1 MIATESMDGQRAAG
15 DLPRPLAWLVLAAC
29 AAAMF
34 VVGLAATV
42 AILGTAQP
50 QAVAIPVRF
59 WVGAAMGAILT
70 AISVGIRTFR
80 WVFLLRRTGVRAPL
94 RDATIGYLAGF
105 SLLFVPLL
113 IGEIVVRAALHRSR
127 ARVPPG
133 TIAVINVW
141 ERLLDFV
148 ALAAIAA
155 AAAGALGSAQAAV
168 LPLTIVASMCTRSFR
183 QIALST
189 MVTVTNA
196 VVRRVAP
203 SAPAVRTGDCAH
215 LADHSVWIAAL
226 VSSIGA
232 WLLPGTAFWLLAA
245 SWRGSLLLS
254 QTQFAYAGSTLI
266 GALTLAPGGVRIVGN
281 SLLTFLGAN
290 GLSAAEAA
298 LTVLVVRIVTAGL
311 TVAVGAAVAWTHFR
325 ARPLASDSHFDDIA
339 HAYDAQIPSAQR
351 EALLT
356 RKTRLMQ
363 DAIARLGVG
372 RRGLDVGCG
381 QGWYVARMRQRGFDV
396 DGIDASPAQVARA
409 RRNVG
414 DPGAVR
420 EGSTLHIPAADA
432 SYDFVYSIN
441 VLHHLASVEEQRAAF
456 AELLRVLRPGGLIF
470 LHEINT
476 RNVLFRFYMGYVF
489 PSLNCIDEGTE
500 RWLLPHR
507 LGAYTRAPV
516 VATEFFTFMPEFAP
530 SPALRFFRPVE
541 ALLERSPLRIYSAHY
556 MAVLLKPASPA

>member
-29 AAAMF
+29 AAAML
-34 VVGLAATV
+34 VVGLVATA
-42 AILGTAQP
+42 AILAGAQP
-50 QAVAIPVRF
+50 REVAIPGRF
-59 WVGAAMGAILT
+59 WIAAGAGAILT
-70 AISVGIRTFR
+70 ATSVGIRTFR
-80 WVFLLRRTGVRAPL
+80 WIFLLRRTGVRAPL

-113 IGEIVVRAALHRSR
+113 VGEIVVRAALHRSR
-127 ARVPPG
+127 ARVAPG
-133 TIAVINVW
+133 MIAVVNVW

-155 AAAGALGSAQAAV
+155 AAAGALGSAQAAI
-168 LPLTIVASMCTRSFR
+168 LPLTIVAVACTRSFR
-183 QIALST
+183 QVALLT
-189 MVTVTNA
+189 VVTVTNA
-196 VVRRVAP
+196 VVRRV
-203 SAPAVRTGDCAH
+203 SSNAPAVRAIDCAH

-232 WLLPGTAFWLLAA
+232 WLLPGTAFWMVAA
-245 SWRGSLLLS
+245 SWRGGLLLS
-254 QTQFAYAGSTLI
+254 QAQFAYAGSTLT

-281 SLLTFLGAN
+281 ALLAFLGAS
-290 GLSAAEAA
+290 GLTAAEAA
-298 LTVLVVRIVTAGL
+298 LTVFVVRIVTAGL

-339 HAYDAQIPSAQR
+339 HAYDAQIPAAQR

-356 RKTRLMQ
+356 RKTRLMH
-363 DAIARLGVG
+363 DAISRFGVG

-381 QGWYVARMRQRGFDV
+381 QGWYVARMRGLGFDV
-396 DGIDASPAQVARA
+396 DGIDASSAQVALA
-409 RRNVG
+409 RRNVTHS
-414 DPGAVR
+414 GAVR
-420 EGSTLHIPAADA
+420 EGSALQIPAADA

-441 VLHHLASVEEQRAAF
+441 VLHHLASVGEQRAAF
-456 AELLRVLRPGGLIF
+456 VELLRVLRPGGLVF

-476 RNVLFRFYMGYVF
+476 RNALFRFYMGYVF

-507 LGAYTRAPV
+507 LAAYTDAPV
-516 VATEFFTFMPEFAP
+516 VATEYFTFMPEFAP
-530 SPALRFFRPVE
+530 SAALALFRPLE
-541 ALLERSPLRIYSAHY
+541 RLLERSPLRVYSAHY
-556 MAVLLKPASPA
+556 MAVLQKPASPA